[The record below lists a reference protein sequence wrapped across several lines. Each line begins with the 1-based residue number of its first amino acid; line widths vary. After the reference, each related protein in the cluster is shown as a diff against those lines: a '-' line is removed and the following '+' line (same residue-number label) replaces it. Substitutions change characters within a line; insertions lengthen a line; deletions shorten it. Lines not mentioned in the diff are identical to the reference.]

1 MQQFLLLANASGT
14 LPTVL
19 CWHFTDSN
27 ASVMLE
33 QHDEMRA
40 WMGARNIRVSKFA
53 HNEVTG
59 PAQTL
64 SPAVALSMV
73 RGRSILTL
81 ELPRISCPPRRLLV
95 CHGTEAQAT
104 GPCTRSWRRARLAA
118 STTCA
123 ARAGRTR

>member
-40 WMGARNIRVSKFA
+40 WMGARSIRVSKFA

-64 SPAVALSMV
+64 SPAVTLSTV
-73 RGRSILTL
+73 RGRSMLTP
-81 ELPRISCPPRRLLV
+81 ELPGILCDACWCVTELRRKQL
-95 CHGTEAQAT
+95 T
-104 GPCTRSWRRARLAA
+104 GPCTHSWRRARLAA